1 MFGKKKQIE
10 NIKNAPREEDFKPEI
25 KERKASAPKPKK
37 ASASGTKNTLNQFFT
52 SIIDGSFL
60 TRNWMIKML
69 PFLMYL
75 VLLALIYI
83 GNQYAA
89 LRRVKDIEN
98 ISKELKVLRNEHIS
112 TKSELMYQKRI
123 SEIARKL
130 ESQGVK
136 ESYTPPVK
144 IYVEPEKKK

>member
-1 MFGKKKQIE
+1 MFGKKKQPE
-10 NIKNAPREEDFKPEI
+10 NIKNAPKVEDFKAEI
-25 KERKASAPKPKK
+25 KERKASSPKPPKSPK
-37 ASASGTKNTLNQFFT
+37 AITKNPVNQFFT
-52 SIIDGSFL
+52 SILDGSFL

-69 PFLMYL
+69 PFIMFL

-89 LRRVKDIEN
+89 LRRVKEIEN

-112 TKSELMYQKRI
+112 TKSELMHQKRI

-130 ESQGVK
+130 EVQGIK
-136 ESYTPPVK
+136 ESNIPPAK
-144 IYVEPEKKK
+144 IFVEPQTTK